1 MFKQYKSGAFEAA
14 YNIYRDKN
22 FDGFAEKRLEDKAN
36 QAKEKA
42 KIEAEKKKGAFVEP
56 VGPSTPKKRGKIV
69 NLKQQI
75 EDMEPDKALE
85 VLTKLIPESDRQ

>member
-1 MFKQYKSGAFEAA
+1 M
-14 YNIYRDKN
+14 YRDKN

-56 VGPSTPKKRGKIV
+56 IGPATPKKRGKIV

-75 EDMEPDKALE
+75 EDMEDVDKAVEILE
-85 VLTKLIPESDRQ
+85 DLLPEIEK